1 MNYRREYDQYWNGA
15 ALASKVEVAS
25 QKEIALQAIEFLG
38 RGSTLDVGCGRGSLV
53 EALLANGVD
62 ALGVD
67 VSGVAFRNSPLVE
80 SGRLQVGSALSLPF
94 ADNRFENVT
103 AINLLENIDLVD
115 VPQVLA
121 ELRRVATRYLL
132 LKIQVADEGGR
143 KLHSIQTRNAWEK
156 MCFEAGFRKHPNYY
170 GINDYQGLQ
179 QDGAHILIPLE
190 KIPDEALR
198 AYPLSC
204 LAEERGLHMDM
215 FRESGS
221 RSDAHVFRYHLASQY
236 VRPGDVVLD
245 AACGLGYGSYVI
257 QHTTKASR
265 VLGIDGSDYAVA
277 YADANFAAGCSR
289 VGFQKGFLPQCLAG
303 IPDHSVDMVL
313 SFETLEHVE
322 DPEALLAEFQRVL
335 TPGGR
340 IVVSV
345 PNDWRDETG
354 KDPNPYHLQVYQG
367 ESLREQISNGF
378 EVECF
383 FAQSADRCKNLDR
396 PLEWKPKPRTIEKVP
411 RSGSLD
417 IEAEWWLAVACKPMQ
432 GGREIPFVDRCF
444 EDKERQ
450 CAGNALEFQRDYEN
464 PWLIRAMVSIGLRTE
479 SAELIAKW
487 AEEVIHLHSADSADA
502 GAALCVR
509 LYPLLK
515 DDAQESGASLLEKA
529 QDYLKAPAK
538 NPNVLR
544 WQVSLSFVM
553 GLLALRGGNH
563 EKACGYFTKVLKL
576 PVLEYSP
583 TLLTKTAESAWYL
596 GLLVGNQGRSEEA
609 AKIWQRT
616 AESLYVSLGSYM
628 KDADKG
634 SLPDFVHREI
644 TSVISLASR
653 LFTASKYAGLLLE
666 QPRVFH
672 QEILADALAC
682 KDGLLNRIRQLE
694 NWSSA
699 QAEGRVWLEG
709 QLNASQMEVSRL
721 KDELRQAQEEMERSR
736 ACAGQEANQ
745 ADVPPKEKLRVAPG
759 TILLREL
766 NRLVKQ
772 GKRLL
777 GKRSA

>member
-1 MNYRREYDQYWNGA
+1 VDYRREYDRYWNGA
-15 ALASKVEVAS
+15 RLASRVEIAS
-25 QKEIALQAIEFLG
+25 QKEMAMQVIEFLG
-38 RGSTLDVGCGRGSLV
+38 RGSTLDVGCGRGTFV
-53 EALLANGVD
+53 EALLTNGVD
-62 ALGVD
+62 AAGID
-67 VSGVAFRNSPLVE
+67 VSGVAFQHSPLLE
-80 SGRLQVGSALSLPF
+80 SGRLHVGSALSLPF
-94 ADNRFENVT
+94 ADNSFDNVS
-103 AINLLENIDLVD
+103 AIHLLENIDLED
-115 VPQVLA
+115 VSGVLA
-121 ELRRVATRYLL
+121 ELRRVAKRFLL
-132 LKIQVADEGGR
+132 LKIQVASEEEGGR
-143 KLHSIQTRNAWEK
+143 HTIQTRNAWEK

-170 GINDYQGLQ
+170 GMNDYQGLQ
-179 QDGAHILIPLE
+179 QDEASILIPLE

-221 RSDAHVFRYHLASQY
+221 RSDAHVYRYHLASQY

-265 VLGIDGSDYAVA
+265 VLGIDGSDYAVE
-277 YADANFAAGCSR
+277 YAEKNFAEGCKR
-289 VGFQKGFLPQCLAG
+289 LGFQKGYLPQCLSG

-322 DPEALLAEFQRVL
+322 DPEALLAEFARVL

-354 KDPNPYHLQVYQG
+354 KDPNPYHLHVYQG

-383 FAQSADRCKNLDR
+383 YAQSADRCKNLDR
-396 PLEWKPKPRTIEKVP
+396 PLEWKAKPRTIVKVP
-411 RSGSLD
+411 GTGSLE
-417 IEAEWWLAVACKPMQ
+417 IEAEWWLAVACKSIQ
-432 GGREIPFVDRCF
+432 GGKSVPFVDRCF
-444 EDKERQ
+444 EEKERQ

-479 SAELIAKW
+479 SAELISKW
-487 AEEVIHLHSADSADA
+487 AKEVLSLHSAGSADV
-502 GAALCVR
+502 GAALCVQ
-509 LYPLLK
+509 LYQLLK
-515 DDAQESGASLLEKA
+515 DEGQVAGTSLIEQA
-529 QDYLKAPAK
+529 RSYLKSPAK
-538 NPNVLR
+538 NPNSLR

-563 EKACGYFTKVLKL
+563 TEARKYFAKVLEL
-576 PVLEYSP
+576 PVSEYSP

-596 GLLVGNQGRSEEA
+596 GLLLGDQGRGEEA
-609 AKIWQRT
+609 SRIWQQA
-616 AESLYVSLGSYM
+616 AESIYACLGSFM
-628 KDADKG
+628 KDARKE
-634 SLPDFVHREI
+634 SFPDFVHREI
-644 TSVISLASR
+644 TSVVSLASR
-653 LFTASKYAGLLLE
+653 LFTASKYANLLLA

-672 QEILADALAC
+672 QEIMADAIAC
-682 KDGLLNRIRQLE
+682 KDGLVNRIRQLE

-699 QAEGRVWLEG
+699 QSDGRVWLEG
-709 QLNASQMEVSRL
+709 QLHARQLEIVGLKEELGRLQAELESSKAKASQVESVV
-721 KDELRQAQEEMERSR
+721 DQAPQR
-736 ACAGQEANQ
+736 
-745 ADVPPKEKLRVAPG
+745 DKEIAPG
-759 TILLREL
+759 KILLREL